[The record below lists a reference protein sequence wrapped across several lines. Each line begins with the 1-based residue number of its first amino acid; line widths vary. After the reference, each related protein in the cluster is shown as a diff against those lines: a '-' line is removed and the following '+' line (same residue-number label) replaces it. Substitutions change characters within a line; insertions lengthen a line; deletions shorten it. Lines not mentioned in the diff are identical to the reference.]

1 MLSSPPSCGEGGG
14 LGAQSSAES
23 LCSVQPALFLGSR
36 GAGPRG
42 TLCRFSAVK
51 RLHPTHILS
60 LTPHFPCHS
69 TLLRLLWLE
78 LQWMSSLLP
87 PLRAII
93 RDLIKQGFSQS
104 ISNKEHFKGWSHD
117 PCKREEGVKNRG
129 SWEHI
134 HSFTYLLLS
143 SHCMN
148 PLLCGRRCG
157 WCWG

>member
-1 MLSSPPSCGEGGG
+1 MPSALSLVRPEAGQESFCCFPALQVVGKEAG
-14 LGAQSSAES
+14 LVLRALQKA
-23 LCSVQPALFLGSR
+23 CAVKIRVQPALILGSR

-51 RLHPTHILS
+51 RLHPTHILF

-69 TLLRLLWLE
+69 TLLRLLWLK

-93 RDLIKQGFSQS
+93 CDLIKQGFSQS

-117 PCKREEGVKNRG
+117 PCKKEEGVTNRG
-129 SWEHI
+129 SWEAE
-134 HSFTYLLLS
+134 
-143 SHCMN
+143 
-148 PLLCGRRCG
+148 REQK
-157 WCWG
+157 